1 MKRTNS
7 GLKKAAKQEVRDS
20 FNTFS
25 DNVKSVEDRIDGV
38 KEYKS
43 AYTPLE
49 QSVSLNFGKFGNIF
63 QGGPCNIIFKILSV
77 LEKIL
82 TFVFRKVA
90 KLEAGLLKGGV
101 VLYIW
106 KVLLLLALV
115 LIFIAEWIP
124 DLDGLFNKN
133 ALQAIYSVSKGIN
146 VFIILVGTLMGA
158 SKITE
163 AINKNSKNPDA
174 PKFPFPLLLVG
185 YLVGALP
192 VLYELLSLVAL
203 SSITLAYYTQ
213 KCGGKVPNAWGWVDT
228 VGSILMGVGIIGFI
242 LSFLQFRIKKMCG
255 SMAKNSKDLKGPTI
269 LMLTSITFF
278 IIFMVVT
285 GFEETVANNVSYW
298 LGMLGDS
305 ENPGEECVPDD
316 GKGPDDGFTKILN
329 LIMSILISIVLVVV
343 IIIGCIP
350 IPPLANLNDKVKEIL
365 AKALNGILKLLV

>member
-1 MKRTNS
+1 MKSFTS
-7 GLKKAAKQEVRDS
+7 GLKKAKSAVDS
-20 FNTFS
+20 YDSVNQQVKDNFNKISDIYGKDTFS
-25 DNVKSVEDRIDGV
+25 KTRSQLKRAEGRIDGV
-38 KEYKS
+38 REYKKS
-43 AYTPLE
+43 LGP
-49 QSVSLNFGKFGNIF
+49 SLNFGKFGNIL

-77 LEKIL
+77 LERIL
-82 TFVFRKVA
+82 TFVFGKVA
-90 KLEAGLLKGGV
+90 KLEVGLLKGGV

-106 KVLLLLALV
+106 KVLLLLALI
-115 LIFIAEWIP
+115 LIFIADWIP
-124 DLDGLFNKN
+124 GLDGLFNKN

-163 AINKNSKNPDA
+163 AINKNSKNADA

-228 VGSILMGVGIIGFI
+228 VGSMLMGVGIIGFI

-278 IIFMVVT
+278 IIFMVIT

-298 LGMLGDS
+298 LG
-305 ENPGEECVPDD
+305 
-316 GKGPDDGFTKILN
+316 
-329 LIMSILISIVLVVV
+329 
-343 IIIGCIP
+343 IGCIP
-350 IPPLANLNDKVKEIL
+350 IPPLANLNDKVKEML
-365 AKALNGILKLLV
+365 SKALNGILKLLI

>member
-255 SMAKNSKDLKGPTI
+255 SMA
-269 LMLTSITFF
+269 
-278 IIFMVVT
+278 
-285 GFEETVANNVSYW
+285 VSYTH
-298 LGMLGDS
+298 LTL
-305 ENPGEECVPDD
+305 P
-316 GKGPDDGFTKILN
+316 TK
-329 LIMSILISIVLVVV
+329 
-343 IIIGCIP
+343 
-350 IPPLANLNDKVKEIL
+350 A
-365 AKALNGILKLLV
+365 

>member
-1 MKRTNS
+1 MR
-7 GLKKAAKQEVRDS
+7 R
-20 FNTFS
+20 
-25 DNVKSVEDRIDGV
+25 
-38 KEYKS
+38 
-43 AYTPLE
+43 
-49 QSVSLNFGKFGNIF
+49 SLNTSNRMINEYPQVPNKKGFTFENFSKAF
-63 QGGPCNIIFKILSV
+63 QGPCNIIFKILSV
-77 LEKIL
+77 LERIL
-82 TFVFRKVA
+82 TFVFGKIA

-106 KVLLLLALV
+106 KVLLLLALI
-115 LIFIAEWIP
+115 LIFIADFIAEWIP
-124 DLDGLFNKN
+124 GLDGLFNKY
-133 ALQAIYSVSKGIN
+133 ALQAIYSVSKSIN

-163 AINKNSKNPDA
+163 KINKNLKTEDE
-174 PKFPFPLLLVG
+174 PKVPFPFPLLLVG

-228 VGSILMGVGIIGFI
+228 VGSMLMGVGLIGFI

-255 SMAKNSKDLKGPTI
+255 STNKNSKDLKGPTI

-278 IIFMVVT
+278 IIFMVIT

-305 ENPGEECVPDD
+305 ENPDEECVPDD
-316 GKGPDDGFTKILN
+316 GKGPDDGFTKIFN

-350 IPPLANLNDKVKEIL
+350 IAPLANLNNKVKEIL
-365 AKALNGILKLLV
+365 SEALNKILALIL

>member
-1 MKRTNS
+1 M
-7 GLKKAAKQEVRDS
+7 
-20 FNTFS
+20 
-25 DNVKSVEDRIDGV
+25 KSVLSTFYKKKPLESKIDGV
-38 KEYKS
+38 REYKKS
-43 AYTPLE
+43 SGP
-49 QSVSLNFGKFGNIF
+49 SLNFGNIL

-77 LEKIL
+77 LERIL
-82 TFVFRKVA
+82 TSVFREVA
-90 KLEAGLLKGGV
+90 KLEVGLLKGGV

-106 KVLLLLALV
+106 KVLLLLALI
-115 LIFIAEWIP
+115 LIFIAERIP
-124 DLDGLFNKN
+124 GLDGLFNKN

-163 AINKNSKNPDA
+163 AINKNSKIADA
-174 PKFPFPLLLVG
+174 FPLLLVG

-213 KCGGKVPNAWGWVDT
+213 KCGGKLPNAWGWVDT
-228 VGSILMGVGIIGFI
+228 VGSMLMGVGIIGFI
-242 LSFLQFRIKKMCG
+242 LLFLQFRIKKMCG
-255 SMAKNSKDLKGPTI
+255 SMAKNSEDLKGPTI

-278 IIFMVVT
+278 IIFMVIT

-316 GKGPDDGFTKILN
+316 GKGPNDGFTKILN

-350 IPPLANLNDKVKEIL
+350 IPPLPNLNDKVKEDL
-365 AKALNGILKLLV
+365 SKALNKILKLLI